1 MGYEILLTSLCQGQ
15 QGSGDG
21 NDAGQWG
28 GGGFPSPIGG
38 GSACPQGQ
46 EVDGC
51 VYISLKTLLDQIFR
65 LQWSEIILH

>member
-1 MGYEILLTSLCQGQ
+1 MESAVSQWDMTYEILLTSLCQGQ

-51 VYISLKTLLDQIFR
+51 VNIF
-65 LQWSEIILH
+65 EDFT